1 MQCRS
6 YLSPGSPL
14 RGQGGATRVL
24 STAAPLSKPA
34 ARKSPLPVTAHND
47 AAVCASVRHHVA
59 QLVLHLPPLLLLE
72 IKALDIS
79 IGPEGKE
86 LPSGRGTVPEGEKI
100 FAEKCAKCHGP
111 TGTEVKFLHGPLVGG
126 FGTLTT
132 LQPLKTIG
140 SYYPYPTTIWDYINR
155 SMPFDNP
162 SSLKADEVYS
172 VVSFLFYRNGII
184 KVGDVMDAASLPKIK
199 MPNHDGFFPAQ
210 PEWKPGYAQPYF
222 TAAPVPRVKK
232 P

>member
-1 MQCRS
+1 MKSGKAFVVR
-6 YLSPGSPL
+6 LVPL
-14 RGQGGATRVL
+14 VVLAFCGPALAQGPTYKLGR
-24 STAAPLSKPA
+24 APTPE
-34 ARKSPLPVTAHND
+34 
-47 AAVCASVRHHVA
+47 
-59 QLVLHLPPLLLLE
+59 E

-86 LPSGRGTVPEGEKI
+86 LPPGRGTVPEGEKI

-126 FGTLTT
+126 FGSLTT
-132 LQPLKTIG
+132 MQPLKTIG

-155 SMPFDNP
+155 SMPFDKP
-162 SSLKADEVYS
+162 SSLKADDVYS
-172 VVSFLFYRNGII
+172 VVAFLFYRNGII
-184 KVGDVMDAASLPKIK
+184 KAGDILDPASLPKIK